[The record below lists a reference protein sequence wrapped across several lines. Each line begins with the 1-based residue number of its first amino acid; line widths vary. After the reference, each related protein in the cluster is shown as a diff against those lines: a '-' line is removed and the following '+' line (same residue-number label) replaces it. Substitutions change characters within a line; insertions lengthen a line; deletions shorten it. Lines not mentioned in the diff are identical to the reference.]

1 MKKTI
6 IQFLILLLILSS
18 CGSESKKKRGLDS
31 TLFKYAAVIRW
42 SNFDAAVGFLKP
54 GDKNILPSG
63 FDLERLKQF
72 KVSSYQESP
81 ITPGHKE
88 NVIHQAVEI
97 QLYNIHNN
105 KTRTIIDNQ
114 IWEFDTEHEIWF
126 LTSGIPEL

>member
-105 KTRTIIDNQ
+105 KTRTIIDNK

-126 LTSGIPEL
+126 LTSGIPKL

>member
-54 GDKNILPSG
+54 GDKNILPSS

-114 IWEFDTEHEIWF
+114 IWEFDTEHEI
-126 LTSGIPEL
+126 